1 MCLWFCDSAIWEA
14 LCWDCFSLLIMVS
27 VGFTRVFA
35 VNKWSIRSFHQAG
48 NPGLVPL
55 VMVTGFPW
63 ATRKGKPQWSRT
75 FLLEPD
81 CMIHA
86 NIPIGQSRSRGQA
99 QPKGGDI
106 YTLFLEEMSKSHC
119 KQATESETRYRDGR
133 NWWPSAIYKCMV
145 HDSHSVNAY
154 WVDKYMSKW
163 KISYPN
169 LPSGISG
176 PSYKF

>member
-1 MCLWFCDSAIWEA
+1 MVLWLSNLGGTLLRLF
-14 LCWDCFSLLIMVS
+14 FSSHHGVSGIHSCICSKQMVNTFLS
-27 VGFTRVFA
+27 SGRESWT
-35 VNKWSIRSFHQAG
+35 RSFSDGHR
-48 NPGLVPL
+48 VP
-55 VMVTGFPW
+55 MSN
-63 ATRKGKPQWSRT
+63 RKGKPQWSRT

-99 QPKGGDI
+99 QPKGGEI

-163 KISYPN
+163 KISSPN

>member
-14 LCWDCFSLLIMVS
+14 LCKDCFSLLIMVS
-27 VGFTRVFA
+27 AGFTHVFV
-35 VNKWSIRSFHQAG
+35 VNKWSICCSHQAG
-48 NPGLVPL
+48 KPGLIHL

-75 FLLEPD
+75 FLLEPG

-99 QPKGGDI
+99 QPKGGEK
-106 YTLFLEEMSKSHC
+106 YTLFMEEMSKSHC
-119 KQATESETRYRDGR
+119 KEATEWETRYRDGR
-133 NWWPSAIYKCMV
+133 NWWPSAIYKCMM
-145 HDSHSVNAY
+145 HDSHSVNVY
-154 WVDKYMSKW
+154 WVDKCMSKW
-163 KISYPN
+163 KTSYPN
-169 LPSGISG
+169 PLSGISG